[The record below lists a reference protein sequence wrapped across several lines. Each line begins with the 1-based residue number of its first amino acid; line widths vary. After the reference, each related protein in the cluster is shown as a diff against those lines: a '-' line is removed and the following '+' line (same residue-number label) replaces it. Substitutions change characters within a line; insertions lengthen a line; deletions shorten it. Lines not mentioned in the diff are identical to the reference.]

1 MKLKLT
7 EEQYRALEPYED
19 YMRRALRSG
28 SGRNPGRAVLE
39 MMNGI
44 YNEVAGVRLR
54 LNMGCMHCIL
64 RVQRDCGVL
73 YFHDKEERE
82 KAVPQEES
90 PQAAETPRKAQVA
103 VGRIKDIA
111 ARRKIAVKAGK

>member
-7 EEQYRALEPYED
+7 EDQYRALEPYED

-28 SGRNPGRAVLE
+28 SGRNPGRAALE

-82 KAVPQEES
+82 KAAPAETIQT
-90 PQAAETPRKAQVA
+90 AETPRKAQVA
-103 VGRIKDIA
+103 VRRIKDIA